1 MQFIAGKRSITDDT
15 AFRLGHWFKTDPQF
29 WMNLQAQ
36 FELSAAL
43 KESGKIIQKLP
54 MWPAEQGGPLIL

>member
-15 AFRLGHWFKTDPQF
+15 AFRLGHWFKTDP
-29 WMNLQAQ
+29 Q